1 MYADN
6 SFCCLS
12 VNGHPMLKQNHEYY
26 FQVQGQMAITGIH
39 TCDFVIWTPSDFL
52 VLSVLYDEIFWKT
65 QCYAALKHFYL
76 YVMLPEIV
84 YPKYPELPFDYSHVL
99 IYP

>member
-1 MYADN
+1 MYDDN

-12 VNGHPMLKQNHEYY
+12 VNGHSMLNQNHEYY
-26 FQVQGQMAITGIH
+26 FQVQGQMATTGIH

-52 VLSVLYDEIFWKT
+52 VLSVLYDENFWTT
-65 QCYAALKHFYL
+65 QCYPSILSNTFI
-76 YVMLPEIV
+76 MLPEIV

>member
-1 MYADN
+1 
-6 SFCCLS
+6 
-12 VNGHPMLKQNHEYY
+12 MLKQNHEYY